1 MIQLHSQITHLV
13 AEIGLRADLDLCRP
27 FPLHLS
33 PPVSAGS
40 ITGDVNKV
48 EFDVSTAAGLGVR
61 REVKS
66 FQEET
71 IVRTGTDGGNMGN
84 SVCLSVSRTRPRA
97 SEAGL

>member
-1 MIQLHSQITHLV
+1 MST
-13 AEIGLRADLDLCRP
+13 
-27 FPLHLS
+27 FPS
-33 PPVSAGS
+33 PSFPAVSSGS
-40 ITGDVNKV
+40 STGNVNKV
-48 EFDVSTAAGLGVR
+48 ECDVSTAAGLGVR

-84 SVCLSVSRTRPRA
+84 SVCLSVSRTQPRA